1 MGRGSEQTFFQRRHL
16 VGKQTHE
23 KMLNTTNYQR
33 MQIKTTMR
41 YQHTLIR
48 MATTKKSTNN
58 KFWKGYG
65 EKGTFL
71 HCWWE
76 SKTIQLLWR
85 TVWRV
90 LKKLKTELPHD
101 PAILLLGIYPE
112 KTIIQKD
119 MCTPTFTV
127 ALFTIAK
134 TWKPS
139 KCPSTEAWIK
149 KL

>member
-1 MGRGSEQTFFQRRHL
+1 
-16 VGKQTHE
+16 
-23 KMLNTTNYQR
+23 MLNTTNYQR

>member
-1 MGRGSEQTFFQRRHL
+1 MGGRSKYTFIQRRHSH
-16 VGKQTHE
+16 GQKAHE

-134 TWKPS
+134 TWKQP
-139 KCPSTEAWIK
+139 KCPWTKE
-149 KL
+149 

>member
-1 MGRGSEQTFFQRRHL
+1 
-16 VGKQTHE
+16 
-23 KMLNTTNYQR
+23 MLNTTNYQR

-76 SKTIQLLWR
+76 SKMIQLLWR

-119 MCTPTFTV
+119 KCTPMFT
-127 ALFTIAK
+127 ATLLQHLRHESNLN
-134 TWKPS
+134 S
-139 KCPSTEAWIK
+139 KRGVNKDVVQINGVLLSHKEE
-149 KL
+149 